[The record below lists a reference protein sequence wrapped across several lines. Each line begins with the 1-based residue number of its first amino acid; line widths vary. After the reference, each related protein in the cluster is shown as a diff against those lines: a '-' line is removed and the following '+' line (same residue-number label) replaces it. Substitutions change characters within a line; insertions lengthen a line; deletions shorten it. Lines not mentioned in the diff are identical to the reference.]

1 MARPEL
7 DLAIEALPEMGS
19 AIRRAY
25 LASPD
30 FRDRCADFALAR
42 TTLAAFERRGDAAS
56 RPEIPEYRELI
67 RCLSADIVEWLRR
80 IEHQTRRGVGR

>member
-1 MARPEL
+1 MARLEL
-7 DLAIEALPEMGS
+7 DHAIEALPEMGS

-30 FRDRCADFALAR
+30 FRDLCADFALAR
-42 TTLAAFERRGDAAS
+42 TTLDEFERRVDAAS
-56 RPEIPEYRELI
+56 RPEIAEYRELI

-80 IEHQTRRGVGR
+80 IEHQTPSGVVR